1 MGVKEFKRME
11 KQVESCLSSFDLMSL
26 AAFGTK
32 FKGFHDTAKAQLV
45 SVLKQNTQTD
55 KWRCVVRPQHCLQQ
69 RQRPVDPNNM

>member
-32 FKGFHDTAKAQLV
+32 FKGFHDTAKAQLCF
-45 SVLKQNTQTD
+45 SPKAKHSD
-55 KWRCVVRPQHCLQQ
+55 R
-69 RQRPVDPNNM
+69 